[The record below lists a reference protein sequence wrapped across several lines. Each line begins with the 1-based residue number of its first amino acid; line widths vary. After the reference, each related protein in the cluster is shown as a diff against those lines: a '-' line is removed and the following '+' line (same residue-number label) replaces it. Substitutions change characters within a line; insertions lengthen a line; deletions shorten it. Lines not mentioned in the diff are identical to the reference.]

1 MDTLSSQSWCT
12 TGQTLQYELMY
23 YNPAAGLISDGL
35 SFFVPP
41 LDSSSYYPTLAE
53 LWWLCAFPLARHF
66 WKNANTFFAKNPPL
80 CDSKFHPNW
89 QNYGKS
95 MAVCLSVC
103 LCIIGSAA
111 SESRCLIYLWPQLVH
126 PHSSGWEGGLWTL
139 VCGIDLR
146 WQPFM
151 LPAHNPARIITCHT
165 NRQSVLTKHWKDRK
179 VSKHPSHV
187 CLFLGGK
194 APPPTPPPPLPP

>member
-1 MDTLSSQSWCT
+1 MLISKTLLDTLSSQSWCT

-66 WKNANTFFAKNPPL
+66 WKNANTFSRKNPPL

-95 MAVCLSVC
+95 MAVCLSVHHRFC
-103 LCIIGSAA
+103 SIWVTVL
-111 SESRCLIYLWPQLVH
+111 
-126 PHSSGWEGGLWTL
+126 
-139 VCGIDLR
+139 DL
-146 WQPFM
+146 FM
-151 LPAHNPARIITCHT
+151 APARPPTQQ
-165 NRQSVLTKHWKDRK
+165 R
-179 VSKHPSHV
+179 
-187 CLFLGGK
+187 LGGRVVDTCVWNRPSLTTFHV
-194 APPPTPPPPLPP
+194 ARP